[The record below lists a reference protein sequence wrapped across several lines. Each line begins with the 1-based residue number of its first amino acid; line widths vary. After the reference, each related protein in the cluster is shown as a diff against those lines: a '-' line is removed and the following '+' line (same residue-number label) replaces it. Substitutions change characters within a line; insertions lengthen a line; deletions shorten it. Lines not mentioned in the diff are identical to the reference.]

1 MPATAAFK
9 EKERILI
16 NVIVASPT
24 GATLTTPKC
33 SSGLPS
39 IKCSVS
45 KAVNTYNFILSN
57 TDPVNAHIIPKSEVT
72 LTFWLSSITLTS
84 EALSY

>member
-1 MPATAAFK
+1 MPCTTSQK

-16 NVIVASPT
+16 NLIVVSPT
-24 GATLTTPKC
+24 GGALTTPKC

-45 KAVNTYNFILSN
+45 KAISTFSFILSN
-57 TDPVNAHIIPKSEVT
+57 TDTINA
-72 LTFWLSSITLTS
+72 
-84 EALSY
+84 